1 MPQKKKNDT
10 GSQGSREPVFLVL
23 GKLRRAHGV
32 NGEIPME
39 IYTNMLELLAPGS
52 RIYIGETHELYR
64 IDQIRWK
71 QDLLLLKLEG
81 IDDRESISAL
91 TNQLAYVKSSE
102 MPVLSED
109 EYYFHELIGLHVY
122 EPDGYYLGVLE
133 QILQTGANDVYLIRS
148 DEGQEVLIPATE
160 EMILEVQIDQQKMV
174 VAKMLWYGEQ
184 A

>member
-1 MPQKKKNDT
+1 MPQKTKNDT

-32 NGEIPME
+32 HGEIPLE
-39 IYTNMLELLAPGS
+39 VYTNMLELLEPGS
-52 RIYIGETHELYR
+52 RIYIGDAHETYR

-81 IDDRESISAL
+81 VDDRESISAL
-91 TNQLAYVKSSE
+91 TNQLVYVKSSE
-102 MPVLSED
+102 MPVLPED

-122 EPDGYYLGVLE
+122 EPEGHYLGVLE

-148 DEGQEVLIPATE
+148 EEGKEVLIPATE
-160 EMILEVQIDQQKMV
+160 EMILEVQIAQQKMV
-174 VAKMLWYGEQ
+174 VAKMKWYGEE